1 MNRRDFLD
9 KIKTVTIIGLSYPTI
24 SSAHSRIN
32 DSIITNSDK
41 YTDHKDIFIPNDEM
55 KDFISV
61 RRKLRQVQRYV
72 GYGNF
77 NIISF
82 DYMLKTAKYASKI
95 EQFSKEEIDFMEK
108 TFYINPSQYGFYGKK
123 VSTKITDAINK
134 KDVVKIPRT
143 GHYLFKGKPEKTYYE
158 MKKDIGDT
166 MVLTSGVRSVV
177 KQMKL
182 YLDKVY
188 RTEGNI
194 TKASKSLAP
203 PAYTYH
209 SNGDF
214 DVGKKGFGYNNFT
227 SRFALTEE
235 FYQMKK
241 LKYIEMRYT
250 INNKDGVR
258 YEPWH
263 IKVI

>member
-1 MNRRDFLD
+1 MNRREFLD
-9 KIKTVTIIGLSYPTI
+9 KIKVATVLGITYPTI
-24 SSAHSRIN
+24 SNAYEKVA
-32 DSIITNSDK
+32 DSIVTSNNNQSSKEDLFIENSE
-41 YTDHKDIFIPNDEM
+41 I
-55 KDFISV
+55 KDFESV
-61 RRKLRQVQRYV
+61 RRKLRQVQRHV

-82 DYMLKTAKYASKI
+82 DDMLRTAKYSNKI
-95 EQFSKEEIDFMEK
+95 EAFSKAELEFLEK

-123 VSTKITDAINK
+123 ISLKMTEAINK

-143 GHYLFKGKPEKTYYE
+143 GHYLFRGKPEHTYYE

-209 SNGDF
+209 SVGDF

-227 SRFALTEE
+227 ARFALTKE
-235 FYQMKK
+235 FSQMKK
-241 LKYIEMRYT
+241 LTYIEMRYT